1 MPFTALLPAGG
12 LIGGDAAVTAGFV
25 RQSPHT
31 HPDPHP
37 AAQHP
42 ASRGAL
48 PGTRVGYRAE
58 EGAEAWHNSVHV
70 AGLVPLSTHCHQP
83 AVYFRPSGSCSSW
96 GGGGGVCGFCPREP
110 SSPVGDGIHW
120 EGVGGGKPHC
130 LPSPETPGTSHFPGQ
145 REGSGLGSSHGPAP
159 QAAIPLGGNIPSP
172 EWQRAGGC
180 EMEGTDS
187 IWPGAVG
194 NNRDT
199 QLICFPRPLQ
209 PPQNCPPRKKV
220 KIRVEN

>member
-83 AVYFRPSGSCSSW
+83 AVYFRPSGSCSSL
-96 GGGGGVCGFCPREP
+96 GGRGGGVAFAPESPAAPWGMASTGKAWEEESPTACLAPKPRARHT
-110 SSPVGDGIHW
+110 SLAK
-120 EGVGGGKPHC
+120 GKGLGWVAATVP
-130 LPSPETPGTSHFPGQ
+130 LPRQPSPWVGISLPLSGKGLEDVKWRGQTVSGQGLWEITGTPS
-145 REGSGLGSSHGPAP
+145 
-159 QAAIPLGGNIPSP
+159 
-172 EWQRAGGC
+172 
-180 EMEGTDS
+180 
-187 IWPGAVG
+187 
-194 NNRDT
+194 
-199 QLICFPRPLQ
+199 
-209 PPQNCPPRKKV
+209 
-220 KIRVEN
+220 